1 MSKLILKTNLSN
13 VFQPSRIVF
22 ASSKKPF
29 SIANI
34 KSIKIENYDLKEEKA
49 RIEAIIGKKLSS
61 FDVEDGGKQPQKITL
76 KNEKLTVV
84 CDFGVLIRDDLN
96 KTLKSCIVQEGDK
109 TFLNIA
115 SLEWD
120 GTLTTATAAIAAPVA
135 NNANDNDY

>member
-1 MSKLILKTNLSN
+1 MSKLMLETNLAN
-13 VFQPSRIVF
+13 VFQPTRIVF
-22 ASSKKPF
+22 ASSKRPF

-34 KSIKIENYDLKEEKA
+34 KSIKVENYDLKAEKD
-49 RIEAIIGKKLSS
+49 RIEEIIGKKLSN
-61 FDVEDGGKQPQKITL
+61 FNVEDGGKQPQKIIL
-76 KNEKLTVV
+76 KNEKLTVI

-120 GTLTTATAAIAAPVA
+120 GTLTTAIAA
-135 NNANDNDY
+135 N